1 MTKRCDTCAYWHQ
14 EPFFMDWSGAK
25 KVPGLDP
32 QAGYYACGLCLIGP
46 PERDADTDRG
56 RWPLTLADE
65 YCHAHFPRG
74 EA

>member
-1 MTKRCDTCAYWHQ
+1 MTKRCDTCAYWH
-14 EPFFMDWSGAK
+14 PMTPATGFSVALPGAL
-25 KVPGLDP
+25 PGAITDP
-32 QAGYYACGLCLIGP
+32 QGACLIGP